1 MQPSERYELILQQLS
16 RQEMVTIPELMQTF
30 DVSNETV
37 RRDLNFLEKEKKI
50 KKVYGGAILFN
61 RTASITGGTLRLTE
75 NVLEKEAIGRE
86 CAAMIHE
93 GDTLYLGPGT
103 TVLQVAKLLK
113 GRKNLT
119 IITDSMYTAMEFMDT
134 EVELY
139 FIGGKINTRI
149 PPCVSRKTH
158 GKISMPPRPSSVPA
172 ASAVNTASRTTASLR
187 PTVSAR
193 CWSSRCRCSL
203 WRITANSGW
212 STATPPARWTGWT
225 ASLPAVP
232 RRRTSC
238 GISPHTDTA
247 SSSQRANND

>member
-30 DVSNETV
+30 DVSIETV

-139 FIGGKINTRI
+139 FIGGKINTRDAHTAMRI
-149 PPCVSRKTH
+149 PENAWKDFH
-158 GKISMPPRPSSVPA
+158 A
-172 ASAVNTASRTTASLR
+172 AKAIVGA
-187 PTVSAR
+187 
-193 CWSSRCRCSL
+193 
-203 WRITANSGW
+203 G
-212 STATPPARWTGWT
+212 
-225 ASLPAVP
+225 
-232 RRRTSC
+232 
-238 GISPHTDTA
+238 GISSEYGITDYSFSEAYGIRQMLEQSLQVFVVADNSKFGLVHSYATCA
-247 SSSQRANND
+247 LDRVDRIITGSAQKADILRDFAPYRHRFLFAESK